1 MSAEDLTPILIGAM
15 FAGIFVLIFVLNKKS
30 KPNDEEESREERI
43 ARGVRGINKIRNAKN
58 DKEFIE
64 GIMDL
69 PVRRKTS
76 SFKGP
81 LYFKG
86 TQEAFEYIQ
95 KFIETLPLKKGG
107 AYYGILGANAS
118 MARIHCKFK
127 GKVET
132 MMVSI
137 RGKKCNN
144 ELKMDD
150 LVLVGV
156 DDVRKGLTL
165 KKALTYTNLKDNSKK
180 SLLNAITKMTTES
193 SIGTV
198 LKIVKPEINS
208 ETMKFDTYDE

>member
-1 MSAEDLTPILIGAM
+1 MSSDLKAFLIGWGILIA
-15 FAGIFVLIFVLNKKS
+15 FLVIRYLVRSNNFSKLSNQAKVIDEIKS
-30 KPNDEEESREERI
+30 SR
-43 ARGVRGINKIRNAKN
+43 
-58 DKEFIE
+58 
-64 GIMDL
+64 
-69 PVRRKTS
+69 S
-76 SFKGP
+76 

-86 TQEAFEYIQ
+86 SQEAFEYIQ

-127 GKVET
+127 GKVQT
-132 MMVSI
+132 MMVSV
-137 RGKKCNN
+137 RGKKCDN

-165 KKALTYTNLKDNSKK
+165 KKALENTKLKDDSKK
-180 SLLNAITKMTTES
+180 ALLGALYKMESES

-198 LKIVKPEINS
+198 LKIVKPELNS
-208 ETMKFDTYDE
+208 KTMKFDIYDE

>member
-1 MSAEDLTPILIGAM
+1 MSAEDITPFLIGAM
-15 FAGIFVLIFVLNKKS
+15 FVGIFVFIFVLNKKS
-30 KPNDEEESREERI
+30 KPDNEEESDEEKT
-43 ARGVRGINKIRNAKN
+43 ARGLRGLNKIRNAKN

-69 PVRRKTS
+69 PVRKKTS

-81 LYFKG
+81 LVFKG

-95 KFIETLPLKKGG
+95 KFIGTLPLKKGG
-107 AYYGILGANAS
+107 AYYGILGANGS

-127 GKVET
+127 GKDQT

-165 KKALTYTNLKDNSKK
+165 KKAMTYTKIKDNSKK
-180 SLLNAITKMTTES
+180 SLLSAITKMTTES

-198 LKIVKPEINS
+198 LKIVKPEMNS

>member
-1 MSAEDLTPILIGAM
+1 MSSDLKAFLIGWGILIA
-15 FAGIFVLIFVLNKKS
+15 FLVIRYLVRSNNFSKLSNRARVIDEIKS
-30 KPNDEEESREERI
+30 SR
-43 ARGVRGINKIRNAKN
+43 
-58 DKEFIE
+58 
-64 GIMDL
+64 
-69 PVRRKTS
+69 S
-76 SFKGP
+76 

-86 TQEAFEYIQ
+86 SQEAFEYIQ
-95 KFIETLPLKKGG
+95 KFIGTLPLKKGG
-107 AYYGILGANAS
+107 AYYGILGANGS

-127 GKVET
+127 GKDET

-165 KKALTYTNLKDNSKK
+165 KKAMTYTKIKDNSKK
-180 SLLNAITKMTTES
+180 SLLSAITKMTTES

-198 LKIVKPEINS
+198 LKVVKPELNS
-208 ETMKFDTYDE
+208 KTMKFDIYDE

>member
-1 MSAEDLTPILIGAM
+1 MLSWDENSRSYNGNIVATNDITQFSFIYNGNS
-15 FAGIFVLIFVLNKKS
+15 IFSSKIFEVNNDENINKKAGLVGTETYYKTVS
-30 KPNDEEESREERI
+30 NNPSSQEIEIFLSNPNNCET
-43 ARGVRGINKIRNAKN
+43 IRL
-58 DKEFIE
+58 I
-64 GIMDL
+64 
-69 PVRRKTS
+69 
-76 SFKGP
+76 
-81 LYFKG
+81 
-86 TQEAFEYIQ
+86 FEYIQ
-95 KFIETLPLKKGG
+95 KFIGTLPLKKGG
-107 AYYGILGANAS
+107 AYYGILGANGS

-127 GKVET
+127 GKDET

-165 KKALTYTNLKDNSKK
+165 KKALEYGKLKDNSKK
-180 SLLNAITKMTTES
+180 SLLGALVKMETES

-198 LKIVKPEINS
+198 LKIVKPEMNS